1 MAHQHLL
8 GYSVPETAVEDV
20 IKNEDMIAI
29 FNFFLYFMYYNSY
42 SINGESRTP
51 VIKQ

>member
-8 GYSVPETAVEDV
+8 GYSVPESAAEDV
-20 IKNEDMIAI
+20 MKNEDIIAI
-29 FNFFLYFMYYNSY
+29 CNSFLYFMYYNSY